1 MSGSMN
7 FLLVALI
14 KKLKGDIEVAKANV
28 LVYQRNP
35 VGIGEHSDIVESIEK
50 EIEKIA
56 DAEDKIEAIE
66 KHFK

>member
-14 KKLKGDIEVAKANV
+14 KKLEGDIEVAKANI

-50 EIEKIA
+50 EVEKIA
-56 DAEDKIEAIE
+56 DAEDKIEAI
-66 KHFK
+66 KRHF